1 MATILAV
8 SPGRRSN
15 DVLGALLGAV
25 EAQLAT
31 KGPNTVPAVLRGYGA
46 ANKMVNGGK
55 DWATVLHLR
64 RARTAAEI
72 GHVLDS
78 DIGHTAEGAAHI
90 VSGLLRLAAAVHGL
104 QVRGPGGAVP
114 GQAMYQQTKK
124 VVAQVRQAMDQDVRG
139 ELARAGHRV

>member
-1 MATILAV
+1 MSTVLAA

-15 DVLGALLGAV
+15 DVLGALLGAI
-25 EAQLAT
+25 EAELVA
-31 KGPNTVPAVLRGYGA
+31 KGPNTVPAVLHGYAA

-64 RARTAAEI
+64 QARTAAEI

-90 VSGLLRLAAAVHGL
+90 VSGLLRLAAAFDGL
-104 QVRGPGGAVP
+104 QVKGPGGAVP
-114 GQAMYQQTKK
+114 VKTMYQQAKK
-124 VVAQVRQAMDQDVRG
+124 VAAQVRQVMDQDVRG